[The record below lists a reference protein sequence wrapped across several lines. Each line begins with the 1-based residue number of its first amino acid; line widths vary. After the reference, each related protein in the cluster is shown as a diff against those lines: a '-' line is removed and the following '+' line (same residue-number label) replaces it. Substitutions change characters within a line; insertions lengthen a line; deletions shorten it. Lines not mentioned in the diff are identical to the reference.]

1 MKNYLEFNQTQA
13 FFSGPFFEPA
23 FGIAAGLMSFRRDKM
38 WEPSS
43 TLLVQT
49 MVVGSLKS
57 KNGSLGKARH
67 NPNDI

>member
-43 TLLVQT
+43 TLLVDDGCRFIEKQKRKPWKGT
-49 MVVGSLKS
+49 T
-57 KNGSLGKARH
+57 
-67 NPNDI
+67 